1 MPIVIAVG
9 RVGRLEY
16 FKGVRSDTDGIFVE
30 VAAAAGEV
38 SSGGMGGTDR
48 DGIVAEEVGVMNVDG
63 TDGSVVLVLF
73 PDCEIVI
80 VVGGIPA
87 EVDVFV
93 LL

>member
-1 MPIVIAVG
+1 MMPIVIAVG
-9 RVGRLEY
+9 RVGRLVY
-16 FKGVRSDTDGIFVE
+16 FREEAISDTAGNFVGVG
-30 VAAAAGEV
+30 VARAAGI
-38 SSGGMGGTDR
+38 GGTDR
-48 DGIVAEEVGVMNVDG
+48 EGIVVDEDDGVMKVDG